1 MVGANISAVRVIR
14 EYIRSEE
21 QQRYATLLANYG
33 HKKNLPTGYE
43 LQALL
48 ALSHYPQLKDVQ
60 IDFVVDDVGI
70 PLSSRPFWGTLFRSA
85 SNRTYKVIID
95 TNMEGRRAVLL
106 LKNQP
111 FNAQTGI
118 LGHELAHTVY
128 YLDRSFFRIV
138 ADALCQLSQCRIDF
152 ERDTDKR
159 LIEYGLGWQRY
170 DHASFVRG
178 NINIAVDSVSSTG
191 NAYMA
196 PSELLEIMKTNPA
209 YNATWPEP

>member
-1 MVGANISAVRVIR
+1 M
-14 EYIRSEE
+14 
-21 QQRYATLLANYG
+21 
-33 HKKNLPTGYE
+33 
-43 LQALL
+43 
-48 ALSHYPQLKDVQ
+48 
-60 IDFVVDDVGI
+60 
-70 PLSSRPFWGTLFRSA
+70 
-85 SNRTYKVIID
+85 IID

-209 YNATWPEP
+209 YTDSWP